1 MKRMPNEKVV
11 YAVNVVNAC
20 GLRLCRRLYLY
31 ATMGAIRDLLFTV
44 LTKWGRYVKSLGI
57 DQRNKPV
64 WPRRAYYMAVFANK
78 PTVKQLK
85 KHKLSDEEAE
95 HVLRT
100 GGGRLRVEYE
110 WYFLNEV
117 EAE

>member
-1 MKRMPNEKVV
+1 M
-11 YAVNVVNAC
+11 
-20 GLRLCRRLYLY
+20 LRVW
-31 ATMGAIRDLLFTV
+31 V
-44 LTKWGRYVKSLGI
+44 LTREINQY
-57 DQRNKPV
+57 DQDG
-64 WPRRAYYMAVFANK
+64 AYYMAVFANK
-78 PTVKQLK
+78 PTVEQLK
-85 KHKLSDEEAE
+85 KHKLSDEEAK

>member
-1 MKRMPNEKVV
+1 M
-11 YAVNVVNAC
+11 
-20 GLRLCRRLYLY
+20 LRVW
-31 ATMGAIRDLLFTV
+31 V
-44 LTKWGRYVKSLGI
+44 LTREINQY
-57 DQRNKPV
+57 DQDG
-64 WPRRAYYMAVFANK
+64 AYYMAVFANK
-78 PTVKQLK
+78 PTVGQLK
-85 KHKLSDEEAE
+85 KHKLSDEEAD

>member
-1 MKRMPNEKVV
+1 M
-11 YAVNVVNAC
+11 
-20 GLRLCRRLYLY
+20 LRVW
-31 ATMGAIRDLLFTV
+31 V
-44 LTKWGRYVKSLGI
+44 LTREINQY
-57 DQRNKPV
+57 DQDG
-64 WPRRAYYMAVFANK
+64 AYYMAVFANK

-100 GGGRLRVEYE
+100 GGGRLRVEHE